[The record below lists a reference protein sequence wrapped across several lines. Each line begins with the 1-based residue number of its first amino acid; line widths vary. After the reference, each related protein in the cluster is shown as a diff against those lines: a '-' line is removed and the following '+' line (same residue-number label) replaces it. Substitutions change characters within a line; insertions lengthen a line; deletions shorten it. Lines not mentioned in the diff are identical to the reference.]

1 MDIRLLLNIGFWL
14 ATTLYGGSLMAFALL
29 LAARSRVADGQP
41 QHVVRVW
48 RAWGPGLGLS
58 MGALILFGVSGY
70 WLDHGAFVWPL
81 DTTPQVLTAVAHG
94 LFLVLWASS
103 FHLEIWTLDPTRKL
117 DVDGQITDPAAY
129 EACTGRVT
137 RQAWLNAAL
146 FVAIGVLLQLA
157 G

>member
-1 MDIRLLLNIGFWL
+1 MDIRLLLNIAFWL
-14 ATTLYGGSLMAFALL
+14 ATTLYGGSLLAFVFL

-41 QHVVRVW
+41 QHVLRVW

-58 MGALILFGVSGY
+58 MGALICFGVAGY

-81 DTTPQVLTAVAHG
+81 DTQPQVLTALAHG
-94 LFLVLWASS
+94 LFLLLWASS
-103 FHLEIWTLDPTRKL
+103 FHLEIWTLDPARKL

-129 EACTGRVT
+129 QACANKVT
-137 RQAWLNAAL
+137 VQAGLNAAL